1 MANPAKKQEE
11 AAPSQIKSILAK
23 VERLEEELSALRADI
38 REIYAEA
45 KSMGLDVKILRR
57 IVSLRK
63 MDPGER
69 EEQEQL
75 LDSYINS
82 IGGL

>member
-1 MANPAKKQEE
+1 MANKNKNPEIE
-11 AAPSQIKSILAK
+11 PSRIKSFISK
-23 VERLEEELSALRADI
+23 VERLEEELDALRGDI

-45 KSMGLDVKILRR
+45 KSVGLDVKILRK
-57 IVSLRK
+57 IVRLRK
-63 MDPGER
+63 MDPSER
-69 EEQEQL
+69 EEQDML